1 MDYEE
6 NLCVVCACDMGPDNP
21 RQLCGKTHCHN
32 QSEFFE
38 LLSSKLNVDSKPGW
52 INYLGSE
59 IETGDKST
67 KHLLKRLI
75 FNLNKYWE
83 NLKDI
88 PIDSLV
94 SMTDTEMTS
103 LVRIRQSKPL
113 PIITP
118 TNISLEAIHESPSDW
133 YRK

>member
-1 MDYEE
+1 MEQ

-21 RQLCGKTHCHN
+21 RQLCGKTDCHN

-52 INYLGSE
+52 INSLGLE
-59 IETGDKST
+59 IETTDETKSI
-67 KHLLKRLI
+67 LKRLI

-83 NLKDI
+83 PLKDI
-88 PIDSLV
+88 PIDELV
-94 SMTDTEMTS
+94 SMTPTQMTD

-118 TNISLEAIHESPSDW
+118 NELSFEAIHESPGDW